1 MLRAILS
8 RKTFDTNSGLSTS
21 DMFSIDFDNQEIEE
35 ALSSGGSGPS
45 GYDITDF
52 VGVEVLGDVK
62 ESDKPPVV
70 ARYESAFRKIAEAH
84 GIGSPLEL
92 MAIVESNDEN
102 YADLLAKRVAL
113 DVQPNESA

>member
-52 VGVEVLGDVK
+52 VGVEVLCNVEADNELLV
-62 ESDKPPVV
+62 SA
-70 ARYESAFRKIAEAH
+70 ARDAISKIEACSKGQINFNVDFAERLKQA
-84 GIGSPLEL
+84 LF
-92 MAIVESNDEN
+92 MVENGLGPEDMENDIA
-102 YADLLAKRVAL
+102 YSR
-113 DVQPNESA
+113 